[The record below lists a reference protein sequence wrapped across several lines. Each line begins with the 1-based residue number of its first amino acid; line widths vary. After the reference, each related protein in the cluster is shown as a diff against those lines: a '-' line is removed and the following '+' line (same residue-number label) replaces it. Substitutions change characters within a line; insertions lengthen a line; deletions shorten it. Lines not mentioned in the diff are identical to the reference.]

1 MQKTEGPRKIRN
13 FEWVIKY
20 SVKHE
25 TVTGEIMRY
34 LGSKIK
40 LLSSIEEVIKENHIE
55 GETFADLFAGTGCV
69 GDFFKD
75 RYQVISNDFL
85 FYSYVIN
92 RAKLKNDCIPGFNGF
107 RQKYKSDIFEWLNTQ
122 EYTPDDS
129 YFFYLNYTPIGN
141 RMFFTEANGIKIDG
155 IRQKIE
161 ELRNKKIISEEEY
174 YFLLASMMESIT
186 KVSNTSGTYEAFFKF
201 WDSRSEKEFELQPL
215 EINEVRLYGENIIF
229 NEDTNKLVREI
240 KGDIAYI
247 DPPYTVT
254 QYISAYHIFET
265 LARYD
270 SPVIKG
276 IGGKR
281 GRGDKNSLYAQR
293 TKAKLIFEDL
303 FRQIQFKHVLISY
316 SNQGLVPIE
325 ELCELASHFAVDGV
339 VRINHYD
346 YQEYQNHRSSNKR
359 NGENLNEVIIYF
371 EKDLKI
377 NKSPINYSGSKD
389 TLVPEII
396 KLLPSNVDVFVDA
409 MGGAFNVGANITALN
424 KVVYNELNPYVY
436 ELVSWLVNTPKEE
449 LIRTIEQK
457 IEQFGMD
464 KADESAY
471 KRLRDAYN
479 ANQNPLELFVLHM
492 YSFQNM
498 IRFNGSHKFN
508 TPIGVAGYSDDM
520 KQRILEFKAK
530 TPNLELINGDY
541 VNINWA
547 SYPQNTVFYFDPPY
561 YITSAAYNDGKRGM
575 KGWGLNEEIELLSI
589 LKRID
594 ELGHKF
600 ILSNV
605 IRHKDKEHTL
615 LIEWIKENNYRV
627 LDVGISGWRYAKSEV
642 IIINY

>member
-1 MQKTEGPRKIRN
+1 
-13 FEWVIKY
+13 
-20 SVKHE
+20 
-25 TVTGEIMRY
+25 MRY
-34 LGSKIK
+34 LGSKVK
-40 LLSSIEEVIKENHIE
+40 LLSSIEKVIKENNVE

-75 RYQVISNDFL
+75 KYQVISNDFL

-92 RAKLKNDCIPGFNGF
+92 RAKLKNESIPKFSGF
-107 RQKYKSDIFEWLNTQ
+107 RKRYKSDVFEWLNTQ
-122 EYTPDDS
+122 KYNPDDS
-129 YFFYLNYTPIGN
+129 YFFYLNYTPVGN

-161 ELRNKKIISEEEY
+161 ELRNEKIIGEEEY
-174 YFLLASMMESIT
+174 YYLIASMMESIT
-186 KVSNTSGTYEAFFKF
+186 KVSNISGTYEAFLKF
-201 WDSRSEKEFELQPL
+201 WDSRAEKEFELQPL
-215 EINEVRLYGENIIF
+215 EMNKTGLYADNMIF

-254 QYISAYHIFET
+254 QYVSAYHIFET
-265 LARYD
+265 FAKYD
-270 SPVIKG
+270 SPAIKG
-276 IGGKR
+276 VGGKR
-281 GRGDKNSLYAQR
+281 GRGDRNSLYAQR

-303 FRQIQFKHVLISY
+303 FRQIQFKHILISY

-325 ELCELASHFAVDGV
+325 ELCELASHFAVDGIV
-339 VRINHYD
+339 KINHYD
-346 YQEYQNHRSSNKR
+346 YREYQNHRSSNKR

-371 EKDLKI
+371 EKDLQI

-389 TLVPEII
+389 ILVPEIM
-396 KLLPSNVDVFVDA
+396 KALPSNVDVFVDV

-424 KVVYNELNPYVY
+424 RVVYNEMNPFVY
-436 ELVSWLVNTPKEE
+436 ELVSWIVNTPKEE

-464 KADESAY
+464 KADETAY
-471 KRLRDAYN
+471 KRLREAYN

-520 KQRILEFKAK
+520 KQRILAFKVKA
-530 TPNLELINGDY
+530 PNFELINDDY
-541 VNINWA
+541 VNMDWA
-547 SYPQNTVFYFDPPY
+547 GYPPNTVFYFDPPY

-575 KGWGLNEEIELLSI
+575 KGWGLNEEVELLST

-605 IRHKDKEHTL
+605 IRHKEKEHTL
-615 LIEWIKENNYRV
+615 LMEWVKENRYRV
-627 LDVGISGWRYAKSEV
+627 LDAGVSGWRYAKSEV
-642 IIINY
+642 LILNY